1 MHSEVI
7 NYDINLYSVLAYAGA
22 AIMDIHYKSAG
33 HYSDYS
39 FPHVSECHIFPACWI
54 PSGLK
59 VLSFF
64 RHFNFLIT
72 CQVMTLNCFS
82 FLISLAVHL
91 GDVHV
96 FLTSATQPPPWTPQQ
111 STNYCV
117 YFNSILTS
125 FKEKIQAFS
134 HNTHTDH
141 SSCICAL
148 PQFTVTVSRFFIV
161 KECPLNPEGLL
172 FKVIAEGIM

>member
-7 NYDINLYSVLAYAGA
+7 NDEINLYSAFAYTGA
-22 AIMDIHYKSAG
+22 TVMDIHYKSAG
-33 HYSDYS
+33 HWSDYS
-39 FPHVSECHIFPACWI
+39 FPHVPECHIFPACWI

-72 CQVMTLNCFS
+72 CLVMTLNCFS

-96 FLTSATQPPPWTPQQ
+96 FLTSATQPPPGAPWH

-125 FKEKIQAFS
+125 FKEKTQAFS
-134 HNTHTDH
+134 HSTHDDH
-141 SSCICAL
+141 SSYICAF
-148 PQFTVTVSRFFIV
+148 P
-161 KECPLNPEGLL
+161 
-172 FKVIAEGIM
+172 